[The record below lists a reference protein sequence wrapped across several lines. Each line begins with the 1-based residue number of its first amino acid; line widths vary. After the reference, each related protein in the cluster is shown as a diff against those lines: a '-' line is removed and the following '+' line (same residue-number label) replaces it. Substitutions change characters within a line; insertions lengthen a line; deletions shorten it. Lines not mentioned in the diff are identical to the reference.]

1 MIKLGFKILMVLR
14 KVVLEI
20 VPEESRPGEDE

>member
-20 VPEESRPGEDE
+20 VPEESRPREDE